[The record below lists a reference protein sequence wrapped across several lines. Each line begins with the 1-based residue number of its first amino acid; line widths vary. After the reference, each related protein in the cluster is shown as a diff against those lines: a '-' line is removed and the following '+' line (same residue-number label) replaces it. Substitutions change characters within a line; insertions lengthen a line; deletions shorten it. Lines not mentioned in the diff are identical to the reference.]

1 MIAVVVNEEILI
13 LLDSVTDITFLLLV
27 GLETDVNGGFQATC
41 ASSPNIVTVGNCFYC
56 RGCVLLAVENYKGKQ
71 SLSALT
77 TQSIGGEEEAD
88 QLLTIFEDSV
98 IQRSNTMMLQVF
110 LPI

>member
-41 ASSPNIVTVGNCFYC
+41 ASSPNSVTVGNCFYC

-71 SLSALT
+71 SLSAL